1 MFKSV
6 SLPWLEAFKCLNQSL
21 HSNYQRT
28 WHTDTQTD
36 TAFYSLGY
44 FFLSKETK
52 NSIYSSIYLRT
63 DVSEKVQ
70 CVCSRQHGLLHPR
83 VSHRGTQCADLCLL
97 PLGPPPLHRLQDCAP
112 LILWQLTLWVS
123 VKASSLVSFHSC
135 QFQAQC
141 RQSQWS
147 NALQCWPMGSPH
159 GWTGRYI
166 QGVHKYAPMIEMVTT
181 PSKMSQ
187 K

>member
-1 MFKSV
+1 MFESV

-44 FFLSKETK
+44 FFLGKETK

-70 CVCSRQHGLLHPR
+70 CVYTRQHGLLHPR
-83 VSHRGTQCADLCLL
+83 VSHRGTQRADLSLL

-123 VKASSLVSFHSC
+123 VSFFIAFFSFLSISGTVSAISVIQCIAVLTNGVSSWLNRSLH
-135 QFQAQC
+135 
-141 RQSQWS
+141 
-147 NALQCWPMGSPH
+147 
-159 GWTGRYI
+159 TGC
-166 QGVHKYAPMIEMVTT
+166 P
-181 PSKMSQ
+181 
-187 K
+187 